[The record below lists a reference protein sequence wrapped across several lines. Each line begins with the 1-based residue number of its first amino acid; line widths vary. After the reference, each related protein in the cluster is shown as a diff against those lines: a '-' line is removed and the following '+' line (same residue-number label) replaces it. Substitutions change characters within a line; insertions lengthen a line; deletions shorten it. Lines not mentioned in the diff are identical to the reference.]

1 LSVKNCPQINAIK
14 YLTTDKK
21 KFIVWGGGAGYHKLI
36 KINLFFFLTYM
47 LSNAILQI
55 LINKGESNMYLVIK
69 ENYRR
74 IDYSSYAYE
83 IKMHTNDY
91 SLAVDFADCKQRE
104 ADELGERD
112 LTFKVVEF
120 PSNFKFE
127 SEIEADTDA
136 EFVVKIDDVN

>member
-1 LSVKNCPQINAIK
+1 
-14 YLTTDKK
+14 
-21 KFIVWGGGAGYHKLI
+21 
-36 KINLFFFLTYM
+36 M